1 MALLQNAQNLW
12 SALTA
17 RLNSG
22 GQWLPPLALRL
33 ILFWEFWEAGQ
44 QKLNGS
50 NWFTSIQENFPF
62 PFDKI
67 PAGVSWAMATYGEI
81 IGAALLLLGLFTRFA
96 AISIIVITSVATA
109 AVHWPEAWGSL
120 GQLWEGYAISNKG
133 AGNFKLP
140 LLFVI
145 MALPLVF
152 SGGGKLSLDHLLS
165 RFMGNT
171 DSNRVVSDFASI
183 GLVFLVLGVTFYFVM
198 PVFGLLL
205 LAVGVVLLIAN
216 KFLTPQG

>member
-1 MALLQNAQNLW
+1 MALKETW

-33 ILFWEFWEAGQ
+33 ILFWEFWEAGM
-44 QKLNGS
+44 QKHNGS
-50 NWFTSIQENFPF
+50 NWFTSIQDNFPF
-62 PFDKI
+62 PFDSI
-67 PAGVSWAMATYGEI
+67 PANVSWAMATYGEI
-81 IGAALLLLGLFTRFA
+81 IGAVLLLLGLFTRFA
-96 AISIIVITSVATA
+96 AISIIVITAVATA
-109 AVHWPEAWGSL
+109 AVHWPESWGSL
-120 GQLWEGYAISNKG
+120 GQLWESYAISKG
-133 AGNFKLP
+133 DGTGNFKLP
-140 LLFVI
+140 LIFIV

-152 SGGGKLSLDHLLS
+152 SGGGKLSLDNLLS

-183 GLVFLVLGVTFYFVM
+183 GLVLLVLGVTLYFVM

-205 LAVGVVLLIAN
+205 LAGGVALILAN
-216 KFLTPQG
+216 KFMTPKG